1 MIMSCDSEIEYLNNL
16 NFDKILP
23 STKTFT
29 VMTNLIIDIQKI
41 FDNIPIT
48 KYNVVKKKRGRKKLS
63 EKITPPQ
70 QLNEGDIIN
79 IKLNDKSR
87 GVELKK
93 KKTTKFKKWFRNSIT
108 IIIFFDKFINFKVCK
123 NGTLQI
129 TGCKSHQHVIKCIKS
144 LWNFIKSLDNCY
156 TFKENNELSALI
168 VPCMR
173 NIDFSLGFIIDRE
186 KLNTH
191 ISKQQINCL
200 LETSFGYTGVNIKI
214 PTQKHL
220 HDIDILKL
228 SYTNGNWQQ
237 QKINYTEYLK
247 ILPEKKR
254 KQKLENKNFNTFL
267 IFHSGK
273 VIMSGINYELMY
285 DTFYEFIEIIK
296 SIKDKVKEQLT
307 LENEE
312 ELTLEEIQILMNC

>member
-1 MIMSCDSEIEYLNNL
+1 MYQDKETEYLNKL
-16 NFDKILP
+16 NFDNISP

-29 VMTNLIIDIQKI
+29 VMTNLIIDINKI

-48 KYNVVKKKRGRKKLS
+48 KYNVIKKKRGRKKLS
-63 EKITPPQ
+63 EKTTPPQ

-79 IKLNDKSR
+79 VKFNDKIR

-93 KKTTKFKKWFRNSIT
+93 QKATKIKKWFRNSIT

-129 TGCKSHQHVIKCIKS
+129 TGCKSHLHVIKCIKS
-144 LWNFIKSLDNCY
+144 LWTFITSLDNCY
-156 TFKENNELSALI
+156 KFKENNELSAI
-168 VPCMR
+168 IIPCMR

-191 ISKQQINCL
+191 ISNQKINCL

-214 PTQKHL
+214 PTNKQL
-220 HDIDILKL
+220 YDIDILKI
-228 SYTNGNWQQ
+228 SYKNENWIQ
-237 QKINYTEYLK
+237 QKVNYTEYLK
-247 ILPEKKR
+247 MLPEKKR

-273 VIMSGINYELMY
+273 VIMSGTNYELMH

-296 SIKDKVKEQLT
+296 LIKDEVKEQLT
-307 LENEE
+307 IENEE
-312 ELTLEEIQILMNC
+312 ELTMEEIELLMNC